1 MTISQIEEKIK
12 NLLSNLNQEQ
22 FVFDFL
28 LSYGEPKA
36 TIARLK
42 KSDLNQ
48 LEEKAQ
54 LLHRKKL
61 FFKVAMCNLHLL
73 IDSLK
78 DELTQTKQKPLF

>member
-1 MTISQIEEKIK
+1 MTITQIEENVK

-42 KSDLNQ
+42 KSNLNQ
-48 LEEKAQ
+48 LEEKD
-54 LLHRKKL
+54 KL
-61 FFKVAMCNLHLL
+61 
-73 IDSLK
+73 I
-78 DELTQTKQKPLF
+78 